1 MCFSQILQGYAA
13 LAVGCLITALL
24 SVLAIVIG
32 PVYHLLFHWWLKHWI
47 RNPFEVV
54 PMIWAYLMHHVVY
67 HGIAGIREVTEGAM
81 KPIHDGDVVVWIV
94 GPHPSDLATAPT
106 VYAIT
111 RVTQRFRVIAKRRLN
126 LLLRLAV
133 KAMRDIAIFI
143 DRDNQEAWP
152 EQIKARIATL
162 GSDTQS
168 ILIMP
173 DTHRFKPWRLQKD
186 LEEFGEKIP
195 DLADWLKHTLV
206 PRAGG
211 LFTVLQALKGRRV
224 RIIDITSTFDIEEHS
239 ALCVPR
245 ICNAVFHIRLCEITD
260 RVPTDLENLEIFL
273 NELYKQKNFEIARII
288 ATQPGRPHF
297 KGNSVCACTQP
308 PRAHH

>member
-1 MCFSQILQGYAA
+1 MCFFQILQGYAA
-13 LAVGCLITALL
+13 LAVGSLLTALS

-32 PVYHLLFHWWLKHWI
+32 PVYHLLFHWWLKYWI

-54 PMIWAYLMHHVVY
+54 PMIWAELMNYVVY
-67 HGIAGIREVTEGAM
+67 HGIAGIREVTEGAIAQ
-81 KPIHDGDVVVWIV
+81 IHDGDVVVWIV

-106 VYAIT
+106 VYSIT
-111 RVTQRFRVIAKRRLN
+111 RVTPRFRVIAKRRLN

-133 KAMRDIAIFI
+133 KAMQDIAIFI
-143 DRDNQEAWP
+143 DRENQEIWSG
-152 EQIKARIATL
+152 QIKAGIATL

-173 DTHRFKPWRLQKD
+173 DMHRFKPWRLRED
-186 LEEFGEKIP
+186 LEEFREKIP
-195 DLADWLKHTLV
+195 DLADWLKYTLV

-224 RIIDITSTFDIEEHS
+224 RIIDITSTFDVEEYS
-239 ALCVPR
+239 ALYVPR
-245 ICNAVFHIRLCEITD
+245 ICNAVFHIRLREVTH
-260 RVPTDLENLEIFL
+260 RVPEDLENLEIFL
-273 NELYKQKNFEIARII
+273 NELYRQKNFEIARII

-308 PRAHH
+308 PCAHH